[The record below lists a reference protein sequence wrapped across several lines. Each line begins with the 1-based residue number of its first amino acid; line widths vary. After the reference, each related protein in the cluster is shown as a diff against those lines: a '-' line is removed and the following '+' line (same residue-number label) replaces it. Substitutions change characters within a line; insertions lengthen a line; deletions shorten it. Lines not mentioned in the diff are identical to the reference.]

1 MGGAL
6 GGFAEMHGWPDRSPA
21 GAGAYTDYVAP
32 KFIAASIL
40 AALDHRRRTGE
51 GQFIDLAQSEA
62 SLHFLGPALLDYTVN
77 GRVQTRAGNTDPYEA
92 PHGVYPAAGDDR
104 WVAVAC
110 ATEEQWQSLS
120 RATGHPEWTEDPRF
134 ATLADRVANR
144 EALDVLISAWTRDR
158 DVDTIEQALQ
168 AAGVPVHRSSS
179 SADAFADPQLAF
191 RGHFVTVE
199 HAELGPV
206 PVEGSRMRFSRTPA
220 RITKAGPTFGRDND
234 YILREILGLN
244 DEQVVELLAGGVLE

>member
-51 GQFIDLAQSEA
+51 GQFIDLAQSES
-62 SLHFLGPALLDYTVN
+62 SLHFLGPTLLDYTVN

-92 PHGVYPAAGDDR
+92 PHGVYPAARDDR